1 MDEEARAEFL
11 AESREN
17 LDRVDGLLL
26 ELEKDP
32 SAIAHVAPIFR
43 AIHTIKGT
51 CGFLGYPRLE
61 AVTHVGEALLH
72 RVREGE
78 LKLSRPIMN
87 ALFSLIDA
95 VRAMLATIELH
106 GHDGDSDH
114 AALIDTLMALERGE
128 MVDMSASAAVA
139 AAGAAEMS
147 EENFVRLDLRA
158 LDHLMNL
165 VGELVL
171 VRNQL
176 VQVAA
181 EHADADVVST
191 SQRLSLITTELQSG
205 VLKTRMQPIR
215 NLWAKFPRMLRDLA
229 LTCGKEVEL
238 ETHGDGTELDRTVL
252 EAIKDP
258 LVHLIRNA
266 VSHGIESPEARVA
279 AGKLRAGRVTMR
291 AYHEG
296 GRVHI
301 EIADDG
307 AGINLAKLRVRAHAA
322 GVIDARQ
329 AEHMDA
335 QSNAA
340 LVFAPG
346 LSTADSVTHVSGR
359 GVGMDVVRTNL
370 ERAGG
375 TIAIDTVPGRGTTF
389 RMTIPLTLTIVPA
402 LIVSSAGD
410 RYAIPESSLL
420 EVLRLDDTQRPIET
434 VNGAAVYRLRGRLL
448 PIVYMDRELWPQG
461 PGSERKSS
469 LPSYVVVLQA
479 HDRSF
484 GLVVSRVHEVV
495 EIVVKSLG
503 SELADLPCFAGATIL
518 GDGQVALVV
527 DVPSLARHAHVTHH
541 EGHAAPAAPSTKP
554 AASAAAQPEE
564 PLTSLVLLAGPCDE
578 RMAVPISE
586 VARLEELPA
595 SCLERT
601 GGRDEVMQY
610 RGEIVP
616 VLRLT
621 SLLAER
627 RERPRT
633 PSTPPPSAA
642 EAQSPDKAPTVH
654 VVVCSHAGQR
664 VGLLVHRILD
674 IADEPLS
681 VRRPASRAGVLFSA
695 VIRGRVTELLD
706 LPWLLDAGG
715 ARGVRD
721 VEGKVA

>member
-61 AVTHVGEALLH
+61 AVTHAGEALLH

-78 LKLSRPIMN
+78 LQLDRPIMS

-95 VRAMLATIELH
+95 VRAMLATIEAH
-106 GHDGDSDH
+106 GHDGEHDH
-114 AALIDTLMALERGE
+114 ARLIETLMALERGE
-128 MVDMSASAAVA
+128 TVAVSTPA
-139 AAGAAEMS
+139 AALAGTGAEMS
-147 EENFVRLDLRA
+147 EDNFVRLDLRA

-181 EHADADVVST
+181 EHADAEVVST

-229 LTCGKEVEL
+229 VTCAKEVEL
-238 ETHGDGTELDRTVL
+238 ETYGDTTELDRTVL

-258 LVHLIRNA
+258 LVHLLRNA

-279 AGKLRAGRVTMR
+279 SGKRRIGRVTMR
-291 AYHEG
+291 AFHEG

-307 AGINLAKLRVRAHAA
+307 AGINLEKLRKRALAA

-335 QSNAA
+335 QSSAA

-346 LSTADSVTHVSGR
+346 LSTADAVTHVSGR

-375 TIAIDTVPGRGTTF
+375 TIAIDTAPGRGTTF
-389 RMTIPLTLTIVPA
+389 RLTIPLTLTIVPA
-402 LIVSSAGD
+402 LIVSAAGD

-420 EVLRLDDTQRPIET
+420 EVLRLDDSQRAIET

-448 PIVYMDRELWPQG
+448 PIVYMDRELWQQG
-461 PGSERKSS
+461 ADGRSPERKST
-469 LPSYVVVLQA
+469 LPSYIVVLQVG
-479 HDRSF
+479 DRSF

-527 DVPSLARHAHVTHH
+527 DVPSLARRAHVTHH
-541 EGHAAPAAPSTKP
+541 EEHASSAHVSSKP
-554 AASAAAQPEE
+554 APDVQAQPAEQ
-564 PLTSLVLLAGPCDE
+564 LTTLVLLAGASDE
-578 RMAVPISE
+578 RMAIPISE

-601 GGRDEVMQY
+601 GSRDEVMQY

-616 VLRLT
+616 VLRLA

-642 EAQSPDKAPTVH
+642 DVQTPDKAPTVH
-654 VVVCSHAGQR
+654 VVLC
-664 VGLLVHRILD
+664 
-674 IADEPLS
+674 
-681 VRRPASRAGVLFSA
+681 
-695 VIRGRVTELLD
+695 T
-706 LPWLLDAGG
+706 
-715 ARGVRD
+715 
-721 VEGKVA
+721 